1 MKHRVRNHDHPG
13 VVARAGTD
21 LAAELWNDGGWQ
33 TCVGRWA
40 VIVIVPGT
48 IHLSERR
55 VGVYPSVSVERH
67 TSLSK
72 ARHSVAYNSRKTLFD
87 QPVIA
92 FLVRWRRDLSGSVL
106 DGEATG
112 VWRHLKQRGLAA

>member
-1 MKHRVRNHDHPG
+1 MKHRIRNRDRPG

-40 VIVIVPGT
+40 VIVILPGT
-48 IHLSERR
+48 LTPGKRF
-55 VGVYPSVSVERH
+55 GVYASAHVERH
-67 TSLSK
+67 TSLSR
-72 ARHSVAYNSRKTLFD
+72 ARHRIALHNSKTLFD

-92 FLVRWRRDLSGSVL
+92 FLARWRRDLSGSVL

>member
-1 MKHRVRNHDHPG
+1 MKHRVRHADHPG

-21 LAAELWNDGGWQ
+21 LAAEMWNDGGWQ

-40 VIVIVPGT
+40 VILVIPGT
-48 IHLSERR
+48 YAPGKQCFIYASI
-55 VGVYPSVSVERH
+55 GVERH

-72 ARHSVAYNSRKTLFD
+72 ARRSVAHHNKRTLFD
-87 QPVIA
+87 QPVQA
-92 FLVRWRRDLSGSVL
+92 FLVRWRRDLGGSVL

-112 VWRHLKQRGLAA
+112 VWRHLRQRGLA